1 MINLHP
7 IIVHFPVALLTVY
20 AWFELASL
28 HPKVRNNKTIFYI
41 KLVML
46 FIGTVGTIWGILSG
60 EVAEEIIGIGQSKLI
75 HTHEEFAE
83 MTRNAFVLLSI
94 LYLAKLYVNEK
105 QLPIAKALPPFLQNI
120 LEWIAKY
127 TNKFFV
133 PQVLALVGLFLV
145 TVTWALWWAISHW
158 SSADPIVTRAVK
170 TFVK

>member
-28 HPKVRNNKTIFYI
+28 HPKLRNNKTIFYI
-41 KLVML
+41 KLVLL
-46 FIGTVGTIWGILSG
+46 FIGTVWTIWWILSG
-60 EVAEEIIGIGQSKLI
+60 EVAEKIIGKSTLV

-94 LYLAKLYVNEK
+94 LYIAKLYVNEK
-105 QLPIAKALPPFLQNI
+105 QLPLAKAIPPFLQNI

-133 PQVLALVGLFLV
+133 PQILAIVGLFLV
-145 TVTWALWWAISHW
+145 TVTWALWWAISHG
-158 SSADPIVTRAVK
+158 SSSDPIVKRAVK

>member
-28 HPKVRNNKTIFYI
+28 HPKLRNNKTIFYI

-46 FIGTVGTIWGILSG
+46 FIWTVGTIWGVLSG
-60 EVAEEIIGIGQSKLI
+60 EVAQKLVGKSNLV
-75 HTHEEFAE
+75 HQHEEFAE
-83 MTRNAFVLLSI
+83 MTRNAFVLLSL

-105 QLPIAKALPPFLQNI
+105 HLPIAKALPPFLQNI

-127 TNKFFV
+127 TRKFFL
-133 PQVLALVGLFLV
+133 PQILAVVGLFLV
-145 TVTWALWWAISHW
+145 TVTGALGWAISHW
-158 SSADPIVTRAVK
+158 VNTDPIVKRAVD